1 MQNSAFNNKV
11 LLHLPPEIV
20 RAKEITKFMQGSDG
34 GVVNSGGGL
43 KEKHKLSTYREFK
56 CSRS

>member
-11 LLHLPPEIV
+11 LLHLRPEIV

-34 GVVNSGGGL
+34 GVVNSGGGGV
-43 KEKHKLSTYREFK
+43 KRKT
-56 CSRS
+56 